1 MRRCAEYTRSWL
13 CFGERRH
20 NNNSRSVK
28 SNKCLTMPTF
38 DYSAYNASGKLVRGI
53 ISAESERL
61 ARKTLKDKKL
71 LASSIKQVKARSSSK
86 KSLFERQS
94 NFDNFDLSL
103 LLHQQAILIQSG
115 LPLEESLR
123 MTIEQAET
131 QKQRRMV
138 ESWRSEI
145 TEGRSFSEAL
155 RRSPYKIPEG
165 VIAGVGVGE
174 ETGHLDKILL
184 RLSDELSTSAENRK
198 TVTRAL
204 IYPVT
209 LISVSIAMV
218 ALMMVLVVPK
228 ITSVF
233 ASSNRELPWI
243 TELIIGV
250 SKFVQ
255 DFGSAFLIFLLTI
268 FITFK
273 VIIRNPNIRLRF
285 HTLLLRL
292 PGLGRWI
299 RMADISD
306 WARNLG
312 VLLNSGVPALAALRI
327 SSAVVGNL
335 SLRKSFDEVTE
346 SMRQGVSLHRALEK
360 NLTESGFLVHM
371 VGSGEASSEL
381 DKMLIRVAEYYSARL
396 NNAVEVF
403 LKLLNPMLILAMGA
417 MILGIV
423 AGIML
428 PIMDMNNTI

>member
-1 MRRCAEYTRSWL
+1 
-13 CFGERRH
+13 
-20 NNNSRSVK
+20 
-28 SNKCLTMPTF
+28 MPTF

-138 ESWRSEI
+138 ESWRGEI

-255 DFGSAFLIFLLTI
+255 DYGSAFLICLLTI

-273 VIIRNPNIRLRF
+273 VIIRNPDIRLRF
-285 HTLLLRL
+285 HNLLLRL

>member
-1 MRRCAEYTRSWL
+1 
-13 CFGERRH
+13 
-20 NNNSRSVK
+20 
-28 SNKCLTMPTF
+28 MPTF

-184 RLSDELSTSAENRK
+184 RLSEELSTSAENRK

-255 DFGSAFLIFLLTI
+255 DYGSAFLICLLTI

-273 VIIRNPNIRLRF
+273 VIIRNPNIRLKF

>member
-1 MRRCAEYTRSWL
+1 
-13 CFGERRH
+13 
-20 NNNSRSVK
+20 
-28 SNKCLTMPTF
+28 MPTF

-255 DFGSAFLIFLLTI
+255 DYGSAFLICLLTI

-273 VIIRNPNIRLRF
+273 VLIRNPDIKLRF
-285 HTLLLRL
+285 HNLLLRL

>member
-1 MRRCAEYTRSWL
+1 
-13 CFGERRH
+13 
-20 NNNSRSVK
+20 
-28 SNKCLTMPTF
+28 MPTF

-71 LASSIKQVKARSSSK
+71 LASSIKKVKARSSSK

-209 LISVSIAMV
+209 LVSVSIAMV

-250 SKFVQ
+250 SKFFQ

-273 VIIRNPNIRLRF
+273 VIIRNPNIRLKF

>member
-1 MRRCAEYTRSWL
+1 
-13 CFGERRH
+13 
-20 NNNSRSVK
+20 
-28 SNKCLTMPTF
+28 MPTF

-255 DFGSAFLIFLLTI
+255 DYGSAFLICLLTI

-273 VIIRNPNIRLRF
+273 VIIRNPDIRLRF
-285 HTLLLRL
+285 HNLLLRL

>member
-1 MRRCAEYTRSWL
+1 
-13 CFGERRH
+13 
-20 NNNSRSVK
+20 
-28 SNKCLTMPTF
+28 MPTF

-155 RRSPYKIPEG
+155 RRSPYKRPEG

-255 DFGSAFLIFLLTI
+255 DFGSAFLMFLLTI

-273 VIIRNPNIRLRF
+273 VIIRNPNIRLKF

>member
-1 MRRCAEYTRSWL
+1 
-13 CFGERRH
+13 
-20 NNNSRSVK
+20 
-28 SNKCLTMPTF
+28 MPTF

-255 DFGSAFLIFLLTI
+255 DFGSALLIFLLTI

-273 VIIRNPNIRLRF
+273 VIIRNPDIRLRF
-285 HTLLLRL
+285 HNLLLRL

>member
-1 MRRCAEYTRSWL
+1 
-13 CFGERRH
+13 
-20 NNNSRSVK
+20 
-28 SNKCLTMPTF
+28 MPTF

-255 DFGSAFLIFLLTI
+255 DYGSAFLICLLTI

-273 VIIRNPNIRLRF
+273 VIIRNPDIRLRF
-285 HTLLLRL
+285 HNLLLRL

-327 SSAVVGNL
+327 SSTVVGNL

>member
-1 MRRCAEYTRSWL
+1 
-13 CFGERRH
+13 
-20 NNNSRSVK
+20 
-28 SNKCLTMPTF
+28 MPTF

-273 VIIRNPNIRLRF
+273 LIIRNPDIRLRF

>member
-1 MRRCAEYTRSWL
+1 
-13 CFGERRH
+13 
-20 NNNSRSVK
+20 
-28 SNKCLTMPTF
+28 MPTF

-71 LASSIKQVKARSSSK
+71 LASSIKQVKARSSSE

-255 DFGSAFLIFLLTI
+255 DYGTAFLIFLLTI

-273 VIIRNPNIRLRF
+273 VIIRNPDIKLRF
-285 HTLLLRL
+285 HNLLLRL

>member
-1 MRRCAEYTRSWL
+1 
-13 CFGERRH
+13 
-20 NNNSRSVK
+20 
-28 SNKCLTMPTF
+28 MPTF

-255 DFGSAFLIFLLTI
+255 DYGSAFLIFLLTI

-273 VIIRNPNIRLRF
+273 VIIRNPDIRLRF
-285 HTLLLRL
+285 HALLLRL

>member
-1 MRRCAEYTRSWL
+1 
-13 CFGERRH
+13 
-20 NNNSRSVK
+20 
-28 SNKCLTMPTF
+28 MPTF

-250 SKFVQ
+250 SNFVQ

-268 FITFK
+268 SITFK
-273 VIIRNPNIRLRF
+273 VIIRNPDIRLRF

>member
-1 MRRCAEYTRSWL
+1 
-13 CFGERRH
+13 
-20 NNNSRSVK
+20 
-28 SNKCLTMPTF
+28 MPTF

-138 ESWRSEI
+138 ESWRSDI

-165 VIAGVGVGE
+165 VVAGVGVGE

-255 DFGSAFLIFLLTI
+255 DYGSAFLICLLTI

-273 VIIRNPNIRLRF
+273 VIIRNPDIRLRF
-285 HTLLLRL
+285 HNLLLRL